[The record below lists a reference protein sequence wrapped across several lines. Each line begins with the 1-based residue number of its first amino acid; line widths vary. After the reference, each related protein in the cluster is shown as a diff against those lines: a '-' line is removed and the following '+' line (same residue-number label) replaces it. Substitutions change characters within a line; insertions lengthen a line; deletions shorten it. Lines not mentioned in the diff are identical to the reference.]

1 MFRVRVLSGKSL
13 CFLACRFAELFDED
27 SASVI
32 SSAWFRVLLRNGW
45 NKSKAL
51 VGATAHSQ
59 LCRPSQGLKPQA
71 YNPTHPPEQASRLF
85 VKIQRRFLNNK
96 CPVIRTRHI
105 PCWML
110 NLLLLTFSTD
120 AKHFLLLKWPGS
132 GKAQNWI
139 LFKSIFE
146 SLHGLL
152 FVVTRSSCAPST
164 LFGLCFSVFGGSA
177 KDNCLR
183 CHHQNLLQLQTAF
196 VQMNL

>member
-1 MFRVRVLSGKSL
+1 MVSSTLVRKWVKQIQSFGRS
-13 CFLACRFAELFDED
+13 
-27 SASVI
+27 
-32 SSAWFRVLLRNGW
+32 NGTFT
-45 NKSKAL
+45 AL
-51 VGATAHSQ
+51 Q
-59 LCRPSQGLKPQA
+59 PSQGLSLR
-71 YNPTHPPEQASRLF
+71 PTIQPTLSWASIKTFRQDTKEILEQTSCDSHLLYHAECSLSCCWPFQLMPSIF
-85 VKIQRRFLNNK
+85 VWR
-96 CPVIRTRHI
+96 
-105 PCWML
+105 
-110 NLLLLTFSTD
+110 
-120 AKHFLLLKWPGS
+120 WPGS
-132 GKAQNWI
+132 GKAQNWT